1 MKRYGMLIDLRLC
14 IGCNA
19 CTVACKAEHGTQP
32 EVFWCKV
39 LEKEEG
45 TYPAVKRLFVP
56 VLCNHCDNPPC
67 EAVCPTEATYKTEEG
82 LVLIDYDKCM
92 GCSACILAC
101 PYDARTFI
109 EEERFYFPGTPIPHS
124 VDELRGRKGIVQK
137 CTLCSDRLKRGE
149 EPACVEVCPPS
160 CRIFGDLN
168 DPASA
173 ISQALKENSCF
184 RMLESL
190 GTNPAT
196 YYIQF
201 NKKC

>member
-14 IGCNA
+14 IACNA

-32 EVFWCKV
+32 GVFWCKV

-45 TYPAVKRLFVP
+45 TYPDVKRLFVP
-56 VLCNHCDNPPC
+56 VLCNHCDDAPC
-67 EAVCPTEATYKTEEG
+67 EAACPTGATYKTEDG

-109 EEERFYFPGTPIPHS
+109 EEERFYFPDTPIPHS
-124 VDELRGRKGIVQK
+124 VDELRGHKGIVQK
-137 CTLCSDRLKRGE
+137 CTFCSERLKRGE
-149 EPACVEVCPPS
+149 EPACVEVCPTS

-168 DPASA
+168 DPASD
-173 ISQALKENSCF
+173 ISRALKESPCF
-184 RMLESL
+184 RMLDSL

-196 YYIQF
+196 YYIRF
-201 NKKC
+201 RKK